1 MNNEELYN
9 DAQKINSMEDNA
21 EIISETEETT
31 SMMNEDEEL
40 IAKYEMQIKEN
51 EEKLEDEN
59 LSMMEKE
66 MIRSKIRSLNL
77 NITAMKMKNENN

>member
-9 DAQKINSMEDNA
+9 DAQKISSMEDNA
-21 EIISETEETT
+21 EIVSETEETT